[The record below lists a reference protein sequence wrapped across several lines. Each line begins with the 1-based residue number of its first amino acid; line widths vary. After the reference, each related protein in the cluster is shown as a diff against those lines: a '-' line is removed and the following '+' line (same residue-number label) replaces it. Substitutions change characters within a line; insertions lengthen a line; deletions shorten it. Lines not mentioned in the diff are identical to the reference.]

1 MTGDATTEGAGV
13 GADCLV
19 VGGGLSGLACAQL
32 LADAGKTVQ
41 VLEADP
47 AVGGRART
55 TMYQGEPVD
64 RGFQSLFRAYAET
77 RALCDA
83 IGIGRD
89 ELRAFDRG
97 LVVHD
102 GATWRHVSPA
112 RAGLLGSGL
121 LSRRD
126 VARVAGIAARAV
138 ATSDRHLLEADGQA
152 ASANAYLA
160 DRGVS
165 DAALDG
171 VLRPL
176 FGGILL
182 DRTLAADSGFLQ
194 YLIAMMA
201 RGPAVLPVDG
211 LGMIAQRAAESI
223 TKAGGMIWTDVRVA
237 AVDRAADGRSVS
249 GVTLADGRRVSARH
263 VVLAVDAGNAR
274 RLLEDLD
281 PATAGRL
288 PTDFAG
294 VVSAAFA
301 LEYPLYRE
309 RTILLDGAAPAG
321 DDRVDLMCQTTNV
334 TRPGSPGPHILIAQS
349 ATRGWA
355 DVDPARY
362 ADAVGRRIQALIP
375 AFPWDRTATLI
386 DTFAHPAA
394 LYRPLPGVRRNLP
407 GPRTAI
413 ANLLLAGDTVMH
425 PSIEGAV
432 SSGRR
437 AARIVQGML
446 G

>member
-1 MTGDATTEGAGV
+1 MSDETTRDAGA
-13 GADCLV
+13 GADCLI

-32 LADAGKTVQ
+32 LASAGKTVQ
-41 VLEADP
+41 VLEADV

-64 RGFQSLFRAYAET
+64 RGFQSLFRAYPET
-77 RALCDA
+77 RALCDG

-89 ELRAFDRG
+89 ELRAFERG

-102 GATWRHVSPA
+102 GAKWRHVTTT

-121 LSRRD
+121 VSRRD
-126 VARVAGIAARAV
+126 AARLAAIAAV
-138 ATSDRHLLEADGQA
+138 AAATPDRHLLEPDGRA

-160 DRGVS
+160 HRGVS

-176 FGGILL
+176 FSGILL
-182 DRTLAADSGFLQ
+182 DRTLAADSGFLR

-211 LGMIAQRAAESI
+211 LGMIAQRSAESI
-223 TKAGGMIWTDVRVA
+223 IKSGGMIWTDVRVA
-237 AVDRAADGRSVS
+237 ALDCATDGRSVT
-249 GVTLADGRRVSARH
+249 GVTLTDGRRVSARH
-263 VVLAVDAGNAR
+263 VVIAVDAGNAR

-301 LEYPLYRE
+301 LEHPLYRE
-309 RTILLDGAAPAG
+309 RTILLDGAAPSG
-321 DDRVDLMCQTTNV
+321 DDRIDLICQTTNV

-349 ATRGWA
+349 ATRGWSE
-355 DVDPARY
+355 VDPARY
-362 ADAVGRRIQALIP
+362 ADAVGSRIQALIP
-375 AFPWDRTATLI
+375 SYPWKRSATLV
-386 DTFAHPAA
+386 DTFVHSEA
-394 LYRPLPGVRRNLP
+394 LYRPLPGVRGMLP

-413 ANLLLAGDTVMH
+413 ANLLVAGDAVMH
-425 PSIEGAV
+425 PTIEGAV

>member
-1 MTGDATTEGAGV
+1 VSGDGTTV

-32 LADAGKTVQ
+32 LASAGRTVQ
-41 VLEADP
+41 VLEAGR

-64 RGFQSLFRAYAET
+64 RGFQALFRAYPET

-83 IGIGRD
+83 IGIERTD
-89 ELRAFDRG
+89 LHAFRRG

-102 GATWRHVSPA
+102 GVTWRRVSAA
-112 RAGLLGSGL
+112 RAGLFGSGAI
-121 LSRRD
+121 SRSD
-126 VARVAGIAARAV
+126 AARVAAIAARAA
-138 ATSDRHLLEADGQA
+138 ATPDRQLLETDQRDG
-152 ASANAYLA
+152 SAGEYLA
-160 DRGVS
+160 RHGVS
-165 DAALDG
+165 AAAIDG

-182 DRTLAADSGFLQ
+182 DRTLSADPGYVR

-211 LGMIAQRAAESI
+211 LGMIAQRAEEAI
-223 TKAGGMIWTDVRVA
+223 ARAGGMIWTDVRVA
-237 AVDRAADGRSVS
+237 AVDRGPDGRAIS
-249 GVTLADGRRVSARH
+249 GVTLTDGRRVSARH
-263 VVLAVDAGNAR
+263 VVLAVDAENAR
-274 RLLEDLD
+274 RLLQDLD
-281 PATAGRL
+281 PATAMRL
-288 PTDFAG
+288 PIEFAG

-309 RTILLDGAAPAG
+309 RTILLDAAAPAG
-321 DDRVDLMCQTTNV
+321 DDRVDLICQTTNV
-334 TRPGSPGPHILIAQS
+334 TRPGSPGPHIVIAQS
-349 ATRGWA
+349 ATHGWS

-362 ADAVGRRIQALIP
+362 ADAVGTRIQALIP
-375 AFPWDRTATLI
+375 AFPWARSAKLV

-413 ANLLLAGDTVMH
+413 ANLLLAGDAAMH